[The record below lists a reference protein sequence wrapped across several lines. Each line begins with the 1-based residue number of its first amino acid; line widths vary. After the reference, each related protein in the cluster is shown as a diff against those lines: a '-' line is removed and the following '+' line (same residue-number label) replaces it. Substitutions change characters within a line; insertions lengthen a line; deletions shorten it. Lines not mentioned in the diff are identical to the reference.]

1 MLNETAAALGTT
13 TAPQLRTTWFSAT
26 YWRMTAIAAVLTL
39 PFLFA
44 AAVQALIRSDLGL
57 LARAAFGYLPLAML
71 AIAIAAPLTM
81 LLLAATDELCAFI
94 SSAAGDASAHFLA
107 KAGLLIGGLTALT
120 SSPFLAFLVGLF
132 MVGAAFALWI
142 ELLMREAAV
151 YVIVLMLPLAFAAM
165 VWPARRVWAV
175 RAVELLVALIMSKFA
190 IVAVLSLGGAAIS
203 SGADHGSVTAVM
215 AGAVLIMLAAFSP
228 WALLRVIPLAELAS
242 GAAGTLRAELGRAN
256 RAAGDAWARA
266 HEWSDVVTAAM
277 RRDAADGGADP
288 APLPQ
293 HAPGLGAGG
302 PGGGGPG
309 GGDPRG
315 GGTGGGPAEPPGDG
329 RGGSA
334 RNAGRWRP
342 RAERRR
348 SRTRAGRRRWR
359 ALRRTPAVPARRAT
373 RPPRGRFNWDD
384 EPVLEL
390 GAENLFA
397 TPVRLFDD
405 APPPVTGERLTYR
418 FGPLER
424 RGILGQLRGGQA
436 AAVASGALAAIV
448 ALDRAPTAAGAFLG
462 ILFLA
467 GALLAAFAPVGR
479 RTADEWIPVAVSFGT
494 RWIRG
499 RLRFRS
505 GAPAGG
511 MLAAERPGPLRR
523 LVRHPAPDAPAALKG
538 VRIVEAP
545 YRDHPVGVLV
555 EHRGRRLTAVLAC
568 RVLAFSLLDRRGAG
582 AAPRALGADPR
593 GRGGRR
599 GQETSVDRAHG
610 SRPGRRARALA
621 CTTSAIPRSRCGAR
635 RSSNP
640 ISS

>member
-1 MLNETAAALGTT
+1 MRLVTVALAGLAVACALAVAPAPASALNLDSPVCGAAGVVSSAAESACSGIGTKAGGQLLNAGKQLVTGHPGEAVGTVVSGATQTVASTASTALGLVAIGTFVLGGAQSVLNETAAALGTT

-81 LLLAATDELCAFI
+81 LLLAATDELCTFI

-242 GAAGTLRAELGRAN
+242 GAAGTLRAELGRPN
-256 RAAGDAWARA
+256 RAAGDAWAGA
-266 HEWSDVVTAAM
+266 HEWGDVVTAAM

-293 HAPGLGAGG
+293 HAPGLAGG
-302 PGGGGPG
+302 GHGGGGPG
-309 GGDPRG
+309 GGDPGG
-315 GGTGGGPAEPPGDG
+315 GGTGGGPAKPPGDG
-329 RGGSA
+329 GGPA
-334 RNAGRWRP
+334 PDAAGGAPVPDADGGDPAGDPPPERP
-342 RAERRR
+342 
-348 SRTRAGRRRWR
+348 
-359 ALRRTPAVPARRAT
+359 
-373 RPPRGRFNWDD
+373 FNWDD

-405 APPPVTGERLTYR
+405 APPR
-418 FGPLER
+418 
-424 RGILGQLRGGQA
+424 
-436 AAVASGALAAIV
+436 
-448 ALDRAPTAAGAFLG
+448 
-462 ILFLA
+462 
-467 GALLAAFAPVGR
+467 
-479 RTADEWIPVAVSFGT
+479 
-494 RWIRG
+494 
-499 RLRFRS
+499 
-505 GAPAGG
+505 
-511 MLAAERPGPLRR
+511 
-523 LVRHPAPDAPAALKG
+523 
-538 VRIVEAP
+538 
-545 YRDHPVGVLV
+545 
-555 EHRGRRLTAVLAC
+555 
-568 RVLAFSLLDRRGAG
+568 
-582 AAPRALGADPR
+582 
-593 GRGGRR
+593 
-599 GQETSVDRAHG
+599 
-610 SRPGRRARALA
+610 
-621 CTTSAIPRSRCGAR
+621 
-635 RSSNP
+635 
-640 ISS
+640 